1 MAQGVEISK
10 FSKHPN
16 KKISKNLEIKNI
28 LYIFAKVKKK
38 RIIMACADYYR
49 EDNDNDD
56 VYLYGGG
63 EYEPTY
69 GGSKD

>member
-1 MAQGVEISK
+1 M
-10 FSKHPN
+10 
-16 KKISKNLEIKNI
+16 EIKNI